1 MVKSVAQVEHARALI
16 FGILTDYSSYPSWVP
31 GCESCIVQSSAGT
44 ISTIEIT
51 LNSMKK
57 ITLGLRF
64 DAAPDQ
70 LLKFEMVSGTDVKS
84 YTGSYKLMNATDGS
98 GTVVVTE
105 LELDAGP
112 MAPKF
117 IVDRMIKKTLEQ
129 TGEAL
134 GKYAKTVAA
143 KQPPVEASGATA
155 SPAKPAVVKK
165 KFRKSKCLLRVYKTD
180 AGEQIWY
187 SGQVFKVK

>member
-1 MVKSVAQVEHARALI
+1 MVKSVAQVEHGRALI
-16 FGILTDYSSYPSWVP
+16 FSILTDYAGYPAWVP
-31 GCESCIVQSSAGT
+31 GCESCIVQSSAGS
-44 ISTIEIT
+44 ISTIEIV

-64 DAAPDQ
+64 DATPDQ
-70 LLKFEMVSGTDVKS
+70 LLKFEMVSGKEVKA
-84 YTGSYKLMNATDGS
+84 YNGSYKLMNATDGS

-117 IVDRMIKKTLEQ
+117 IVDRMVKKTLEQ

-134 GKYAKTVAA
+134 GKYAKVYAA
-143 KQPPVEASGATA
+143 KQPPAEAAA
-155 SPAKPAVVKK
+155 APAAPVKAAPMKK
-165 KFRKSKCLLRVYKTD
+165 KFRRSKCVLRVYKGD

-187 SGQVFKVK
+187 GGQVFRVS

>member
-1 MVKSVAQVEHARALI
+1 MVKSVAQVEHGRALV
-16 FGILTDYSSYPSWVP
+16 FSILTDYPSYPSWVP
-31 GCESCIVQSSAGT
+31 GCEKCVVLSSSGT

-70 LLKFEMVSGTDVKS
+70 LLKFEMVSGKDVKS
-84 YTGSYKLMNATDGS
+84 YNGSYKLMNATDGS

-112 MAPKF
+112 MAAVVHGRPDVK
-117 IVDRMIKKTLEQ
+117 VKKTRGADRRGI
-129 TGEAL
+129 GEI
-134 GKYAKTVAA
+134 
-143 KQPPVEASGATA
+143 
-155 SPAKPAVVKK
+155 
-165 KFRKSKCLLRVYKTD
+165 C
-180 AGEQIWY
+180 
-187 SGQVFKVK
+187 

>member
-1 MVKSVAQVEHARALI
+1 MVKSVSQVEHGRALV
-16 FGILTDYSSYPSWVP
+16 FSILTDYTSYPSWVP
-31 GCESCIVQSSAGT
+31 GCEKCIVQSSSGT
-44 ISTIEIT
+44 ISTVEIT

-70 LLKFEMVSGTDVKS
+70 LLKFEMVSGKDVKS
-84 YTGSYKLMNATDGS
+84 YNGSYKLMNATDGS

-117 IVDRMIKKTLEQ
+117 MVDRMVKKTLEQ
-129 TGEAL
+129 TG
-134 GKYAKTVAA
+134 
-143 KQPPVEASGATA
+143 
-155 SPAKPAVVKK
+155 
-165 KFRKSKCLLRVYKTD
+165 
-180 AGEQIWY
+180 
-187 SGQVFKVK
+187 

>member
-1 MVKSVAQVEHARALI
+1 MVKSVAQVSNARALV
-16 FGILTDYSSYPSWVP
+16 FSILTDYASYPSWVP
-31 GCESCIVQSSAGT
+31 GCESCTVQSANGN
-44 ISTIEIT
+44 ISTIEIV

-70 LLKFEMVSGTDVKS
+70 LLKFEMVSGKDVKS
-84 YTGSYKLMNATDGS
+84 YSGSYKLMNATDGS

-117 IVDRMIKKTLEQ
+117 MVDRMLKKTLEA
-129 TGEAL
+129 TGLAL
-134 GKYAKTVAA
+134 GQYAAKVAA
-143 KQPPVEASGATA
+143 RQPASEVAAAPIAVGA
-155 SPAKPAVVKK
+155 PRKK
-165 KFRKSKCLLRVYKTD
+165 RFRQSKCLLRVYRSET
-180 AGEQIWY
+180 GERIWY
-187 SGQVFKVK
+187 GGQVFQAR